1 MKNPNTRKLTLGAII
16 AALYVVLS
24 LLQNLLLPGSASM
37 AIQFRVAEAL
47 CVLSLFTP
55 SAIWG
60 LSLGCLLF
68 NITSSAALPLDWLIG
83 TTATALAA
91 IAMYHLRNVKI
102 KKLPVLSLLMPA
114 IMNGLLV
121 GAELTIYIK
130 AYSMWL
136 NGFFVALGEIGVLFT
151 LGVGLYFA
159 LLPAKDRLFKE
170 S

>member
-83 TTATALAA
+83 TTAAALAA
-91 IAMYHLRNVKI
+91 IAMYHLESANKKHI
-102 KKLPVLSLLMPA
+102 KPD
-114 IMNGLLV
+114 IW
-121 GAELTIYIK
+121 E
-130 AYSMWL
+130 
-136 NGFFVALGEIGVLFT
+136 
-151 LGVGLYFA
+151 
-159 LLPAKDRLFKE
+159 
-170 S
+170 

>member
-91 IAMYHLRNVKI
+91 IAMYHLRNVKV

-136 NGFFVALGEIGVLFT
+136 NGFFVALGEIGVLFA

-159 LLPAKDRLFKE
+159 LLPGKDRLFKE

>member
-91 IAMYHLRNVKI
+91 IAMYHLRNVKV

-151 LGVGLYFA
+151 LGVGLYFP

>member
-1 MKNPNTRKLTLGAII
+1 MKNTHIRKLTLGAMI
-16 AALYVVLS
+16 AALYVALT

-47 CVLSLFTP
+47 CILSLFTP

-68 NITSSAALPLDWLIG
+68 NMTSSAALPLDWLIG

-91 IAMYHLRNVKI
+91 IAMYHLRNIKI
-102 KKLPVLSLLMPA
+102 NKLPVPSLLMPA
-114 IMNGLLV
+114 VMNGLLV

-130 AYSMWL
+130 ASPLWL
-136 NGFFVALGEIGVLFT
+136 NILCVAIGEIAVLFT
-151 LGVGLYFA
+151 LGAGLYFA
-159 LLPAKDRLFKE
+159 LLPVKDRFFDKA
-170 S
+170 

>member
-1 MKNPNTRKLTLGAII
+1 MKHTHTRKLTLGAMT
-16 AALYVVLS
+16 AALYVVLT
-24 LLQNLLLPGSASM
+24 LLQNFLLPGSASM
-37 AIQFRVAEAL
+37 AIQYRVAEAL
-47 CVLSLFTP
+47 CILSLFTP

-68 NITSSAALPLDWLIG
+68 NLTSSAALPMDWLIG

-91 IAMYHLRNVKI
+91 IAMYRLRSIKI

-114 IMNGLLV
+114 VTNGLLV

-130 AYSMWL
+130 ASPLWL
-136 NGFFVALGEIGVLFT
+136 NMLCVALGEIAVLFT

-159 LLPAKDRLFKE
+159 LLPAEDRLFGKE
-170 S
+170 